1 MTKNCR
7 DQLCVDDFRGRVKR
21 LYDDGLLHGKAENY
35 GFYVTTSKA
44 DTARVVELLSGPNR
58 DDIHVYY
65 NDVLG

>member
-1 MTKNCR
+1 M
-7 DQLCVDDFRGRVKR
+7 KR

-44 DTARVVELLSGPNR
+44 DTARVAELLSGPNR